1 MLVIGL
7 TGGIGSGKSAAAN
20 LFRQRGIT
28 VVDADIASRQAVEK
42 GSPALQSIARHFGP
56 DSLLADGTLNRQRL
70 REIIFDNPEQ
80 KQWLENLL
88 HPLIRQFIA
97 DQLGQSVSPY
107 SILESPLLLETDQHR
122 LTARVLVVDVPEALQ
137 IERASER
144 DQNTRKQIEAIIA
157 SQMPRERRCELAD
170 DIVDNSGDLKM
181 LEEQIDKLHRQYLTL
196 AKKDRDI

>member
-28 VVDADIASRQAVEK
+28 VVDADIAARQAVEK
-42 GSPALQSIARHFGP
+42 GCPALQSIARHFGP

-107 SILESPLLLETDQHR
+107 SILESSLLLETDQ
-122 LTARVLVVDVPEALQ
+122 
-137 IERASER
+137 
-144 DQNTRKQIEAIIA
+144 
-157 SQMPRERRCELAD
+157 RR
-170 DIVDNSGDLKM
+170 
-181 LEEQIDKLHRQYLTL
+181 
-196 AKKDRDI
+196 